1 MKCHRE
7 KLFFYK
13 QNLMKKLRLA
23 IAVIAAAALCPFMAK
38 AQIDLGAKAGLS
50 IPNLTSGSSSNPINS
65 GWSSRL
71 GLDAGIHAEFHLTKR
86 FSIQPEIRYSSQGG
100 KKDGNQGFTPQGQ
113 LLQYFQATQQP
124 VPPYL
129 YADYKSVA
137 KFNYLM
143 VPVLAKYHFGFSPKW
158 DLYVAAGPFVSFLL
172 NGKNET
178 SGTSQI
184 YADEAHTQP
193 LQLPAQ
199 SFDNTQDIKND
210 LKKANFGIS
219 GQVGLA
225 YHLNGRSAI
234 FIEGGGNYGFVKIQK
249 DAKNGENNTGAGVVV
264 LGYSYRIKNK

>member
-1 MKCHRE
+1 MKS
-7 KLFFYK
+7 
-13 QNLMKKLRLA
+13 KLRLVV
-23 IAVIAAAALCPFMAK
+23 AVVAAAALSPFMAK

-100 KKDGNQGFTPQGQ
+100 KKDGNQGFTPTPEMAAMFQQQG
-113 LLQYFQATQQP
+113 QP
-124 VPPYL
+124 VPPFL
-129 YADYKSVA
+129 YATYKSVA

-178 SGTSQI
+178 SGTSPI
-184 YADEAHTQP
+184 FLDEAHTQP
-193 LQLPAQ
+193 IIPSAD
-199 SFDNTQDIKND
+199 FNNTQNIKSD

-225 YHLNGRSAI
+225 YHLNSRSAI

-249 DAKNGENNTGAGVVV
+249 DTKNGENNTGAGVVV
-264 LGYSYRIKNK
+264 LGYSYRIKDKK

>member
-1 MKCHRE
+1 
-7 KLFFYK
+7 
-13 QNLMKKLRLA
+13 MKKLRLA
-23 IAVIAAAALCPFMAK
+23 VAVIAVAALSPFIAK

-86 FSIQPEIRYSSQGG
+86 FSIQPEIRYSAQGG
-100 KKDGNQGFTPQGQ
+100 KKDGNQGFTPTPEMAGFFQQQG
-113 LLQYFQATQQP
+113 QP
-124 VPPYL
+124 VPQYL
-129 YADYKSVA
+129 YGTYKSVA

-172 NGKNET
+172 DGKNET
-178 SGTSQI
+178 SGSSPI
-184 YADEAHTQP
+184 YLDEAHTQ
-193 LQLPAQ
+193 QLPFPAVD
-199 SFDNTQDIKND
+199 FNHTQNIKDD

-219 GQVGLA
+219 GQVGVA
-225 YHLNGRSAI
+225 YHVNSRSAI

-249 DAKNGENNTGAGVVV
+249 DTKNGENNTGAGVVV
-264 LGYSYRIKNK
+264 LGYSYRIKDKK

>member
-1 MKCHRE
+1 
-7 KLFFYK
+7 
-13 QNLMKKLRLA
+13 MKKLRLA
-23 IAVIAAAALCPFMAK
+23 VAVIAAAALCPFMAK

-100 KKDGNQGFTPQGQ
+100 KKDGNQGFAPTPEMAGA
-113 LLQYFQATQQP
+113 FQQMGQP

-129 YADYKSVA
+129 YATYKSEA

-184 YADEAHTQP
+184 FADDAHKQP
-193 LQLPAQ
+193 LPFPAVD
-199 SFDNTQDIKND
+199 FTRDQDIKND

-219 GQVGLA
+219 GHVGLA

>member
-1 MKCHRE
+1 
-7 KLFFYK
+7 
-13 QNLMKKLRLA
+13 MKKLRLA

-100 KKDGNQGFTPQGQ
+100 KKDGNQGFAPTPEMAGA
-113 LLQYFQATQQP
+113 FQQMGQP

-129 YADYKSVA
+129 YATYKSEA

-178 SGTSQI
+178 SGTSQV
-184 YADEAHTQP
+184 YADDAHTQP
-193 LQLPAQ
+193 LP
-199 SFDNTQDIKND
+199 FPVVDFTRNQDIKDD

-219 GQVGLA
+219 GHVGLA
-225 YHLNGRSAI
+225 YHLNDRSAI

-249 DAKNGENNTGAGVVV
+249 DTKNGENNTGAGVVV